1 MHFRKLKTIATSGS
15 RSFRVHQIRVFGRG
29 SAPDPAGGAYS
40 AQQRFK
46 RETLLL
52 RGKGEKGRGEGTAT
66 VTHEF
71 LDRSVDVN
79 SALLTTLCTHTGV
92 ILTTTGTLQSDYS
105 GSYA

>member
-1 MHFRKLKTIATSGS
+1 MPPVALAALECTKFAFSVGVPPRTPLGELTALS
-15 RSFRVHQIRVFGRG
+15 RPPSW
-29 SAPDPAGGAYS
+29 
-40 AQQRFK
+40 FK

-71 LDRSVDVN
+71 LDTSVDVN